1 MLEKYVTIK
10 GTGQAEVVE
19 KKSRF
24 IANVVPVHSEE
35 EAMAEIEKF
44 RKKYYDARHNVFA
57 FQVGN
62 EKQLQRYSDDGEPSG
77 TAGMPVLD
85 VIRGRDIHDVLIV
98 VTRYFGGT
106 LLGTGGL
113 VRAYGQSAKE
123 GLAAAGLIERTL
135 YKAVHVKTDYNMS
148 GKVQYEALNTGN
160 IIKDTIDTDN
170 VEFIILVESN
180 NVEGF
185 VKSIVNLTSD
195 KAEIVVGEE
204 EYLDKVIE

>member
-19 KKSRF
+19 KVKIYCQCS
-24 IANVVPVHSEE
+24 SCS
-35 EAMAEIEKF
+35 F
-44 RKKYYDARHNVFA
+44 RGGGYGRNRKVQKKYYDARHNVFA

-160 IIKDTIDTDN
+160 IIKDTIYTDN
-170 VEFIILVESN
+170 VEFIIIVESN

>member
-77 TAGMPVLD
+77 TAGIKGVHMLKALEPGELRAVRNVQLP
-85 VIRGRDIHDVLIV
+85 LSQ
-98 VTRYFGGT
+98 FKAGGYRVSS
-106 LLGTGGL
+106 LK
-113 VRAYGQSAKE
+113 R
-123 GLAAAGLIERTL
+123 
-135 YKAVHVKTDYNMS
+135 
-148 GKVQYEALNTGN
+148 
-160 IIKDTIDTDN
+160 
-170 VEFIILVESN
+170 
-180 NVEGF
+180 
-185 VKSIVNLTSD
+185 
-195 KAEIVVGEE
+195 
-204 EYLDKVIE
+204 

>member
-1 MLEKYVTIK
+1 MLEKYKVVYK
-10 GTGQAEVVE
+10 GGQDEIIE

-24 IANVVPVHSEE
+24 IATVAPVESEE
-35 EAMAEIEKF
+35 EALAFIEAMK
-44 RKKYYDARHNVFA
+44 KKYWDARHNCSAYVI
-57 FQVGN
+57 G
-62 EKQLQRYSDDGEPSG
+62 EHREYTRCSDDGEPSQ
-77 TAGMPVLD
+77 TAGRPMLD
-85 VIRGRDIHDVLIV
+85 VLLGEDLYDTAVV

-160 IIKDTIDTDN
+160 IIKDTIYTDN

-180 NVEGF
+180 NVDGF

-195 KAEIVVGEE
+195 
-204 EYLDKVIE
+204 

>member
-85 VIRGRDIHDVLIV
+85 VIRDRDIHDVLIV

-106 LLGTGGL
+106 LL
-113 VRAYGQSAKE
+113 VRAYGQSAIE

-135 YKAVHVKTDYNMS
+135 YKAVHVKTVYNMS

-160 IIKDTIDTDN
+160 IIKDTIYTDN
-170 VEFIILVESN
+170 VEFIFLVESY
-180 NVEGF
+180 NVDGF

-204 EYLDKVIE
+204 EYLDKVIEYVK

>member
-113 VRAYGQSAKE
+113 VRAYGQSA
-123 GLAAAGLIERTL
+123 
-135 YKAVHVKTDYNMS
+135 NMS

-160 IIKDTIDTDN
+160 IIKDTIYTDN

-180 NVEGF
+180 NVDGF

-204 EYLDKVIE
+204 EYLDKVIEYVK

>member
-1 MLEKYVTIK
+1 MLEKYITIK
-10 GTGQAEVVE
+10 GPGQAEIIE

-24 IANVVPVHSEE
+24 IATVIPVHSEE
-35 EAMAEIEKF
+35 EAMAEIEKL

-85 VIRGRDIHDVLIV
+85 IIRGRDIHDVLVV

-113 VRAYGQSAKE
+113 VRAYSQSAKE
-123 GLAAAGLIERTL
+123 GLENAGLIERSL
-135 YKAVHVKTDYNMS
+135 YKAVHVKTDYNLS
-148 GKVQYEALNTGN
+148 GKVQYEALNSGN
-160 IIKDTIDTDN
+160 IIKDTIYTDN
-170 VEFIILVESN
+170 VEFVVLTESSKA
-180 NVEGF
+180 EAF
-185 VKSIVNLTSD
+185 AKSIVNLTAN
-195 KAEIVVGEE
+195 KAEITMGEE
-204 EYLDKVIE
+204 EYLDKDI

>member
-85 VIRGRDIHDVLIV
+85 DVLIV

-160 IIKDTIDTDN
+160 IIKDTIYTDN

-180 NVEGF
+180 DVEGF

>member
-1 MLEKYVTIK
+1 
-10 GTGQAEVVE
+10 
-19 KKSRF
+19 
-24 IANVVPVHSEE
+24 
-35 EAMAEIEKF
+35 
-44 RKKYYDARHNVFA
+44 
-57 FQVGN
+57 
-62 EKQLQRYSDDGEPSG
+62 
-77 TAGMPVLD
+77 MPVLD

-148 GKVQYEALNTGN
+148 GKVQYEALNTGKYYKG
-160 IIKDTIDTDN
+160 IQFYTDN

-204 EYLDKVIE
+204 EYLDKVIEIGKTF

>member
-1 MLEKYVTIK
+1 
-10 GTGQAEVVE
+10 
-19 KKSRF
+19 
-24 IANVVPVHSEE
+24 
-35 EAMAEIEKF
+35 
-44 RKKYYDARHNVFA
+44 
-57 FQVGN
+57 
-62 EKQLQRYSDDGEPSG
+62 
-77 TAGMPVLD
+77 MPVLD

-160 IIKDTIDTDN
+160 IIKDTIYTDN

-180 NVEGF
+180 NVDGF
-185 VKSIVNLTSD
+185 VKSIVCSLCVFRGTLRNIL
-195 KAEIVVGEE
+195 
-204 EYLDKVIE
+204 YLMCGFGA

>member
-1 MLEKYVTIK
+1 MLEKYITIK
-10 GTGQAEVVE
+10 GPGQAEIIE

-24 IANVVPVHSEE
+24 IATVIPIHSEE
-35 EAMAEIEKF
+35 EAMAEIEKL

-85 VIRGRDIHDVLIV
+85 IIRGRDIHDVLVV

-113 VRAYGQSAKE
+113 VRAYSQSAKE
-123 GLAAAGLIERTL
+123 GLENAGLIERSL
-135 YKAVHVKTDYNMS
+135 YKAVHLKTDYNLS
-148 GKVQYEALNTGN
+148 GKVQYEALNSGN
-160 IIKDTIDTDN
+160 IIKDTIYTDN
-170 VEFIILVESN
+170 VEFVVLTESSKA
-180 NVEGF
+180 EAF
-185 VKSIVNLTSD
+185 AESIVNLTAN
-195 KAEIVVGEE
+195 KAEITMGEE
-204 EYLDKVIE
+204 EYLDKDI

>member
-85 VIRGRDIHDVLIV
+85 VIRGRDSRCSHCRNPLFWWYITWHRWSCKGLWSKCQRGFSCCWTYRKNIV
-98 VTRYFGGT
+98 QGC
-106 LLGTGGL
+106 
-113 VRAYGQSAKE
+113 SC
-123 GLAAAGLIERTL
+123 
-135 YKAVHVKTDYNMS
+135 
-148 GKVQYEALNTGN
+148 
-160 IIKDTIDTDN
+160 
-170 VEFIILVESN
+170 
-180 NVEGF
+180 
-185 VKSIVNLTSD
+185 
-195 KAEIVVGEE
+195 
-204 EYLDKVIE
+204 